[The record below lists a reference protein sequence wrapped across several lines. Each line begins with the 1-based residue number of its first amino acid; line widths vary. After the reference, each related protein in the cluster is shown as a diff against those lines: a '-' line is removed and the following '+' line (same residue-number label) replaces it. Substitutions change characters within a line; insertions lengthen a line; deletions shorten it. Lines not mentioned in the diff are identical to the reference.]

1 MPRDLAACWDEIY
14 ILEDVSVISH
24 RKFFNEEMETLPK
37 LKLQALQLE
46 RLQAVVE
53 RAYTQNNFYR
63 NLYDEA
69 GVKPSDIQSLDDIR
83 KLPFLEKK
91 TVRAAYPYGTAMHAP
106 GGEGGALQLHATSG
120 TTGKSVPVF
129 ATKKDIQNWADL
141 NARELW
147 MVGLRPGDVM
157 MNCYGYGLPTG
168 GFGFHYGAMAMDV
181 MSIPMGSD
189 ARQYDRMFDFIT
201 DFGVKAFCMT
211 PSVGLYV
218 GNKAAELGLDFRET
232 QLKIGLFGAEPWPWE
247 TRLKIESLFHI
258 TAFDEFGMTEFLGP
272 GMTCECE
279 VRDGMHAWA
288 DNFLVECIDPASG
301 EPVEDGKDGEL
312 VWTWLTGDGT
322 SMIRYRSRDLSR
334 LWWDDQCACGRTHP
348 KIASIKGRSDDAVSI
363 RGLIVFP
370 SQVEAALIQ
379 FPETASNFRI
389 VVDRKNDLD
398 TFGLKVEV
406 QDRSILEDIERVKT
420 LQSHMA
426 AAVKSITGNTP
437 RVELVPQDSLPRAI
451 GGESKTASAR
461 VEDRRPK

>member
-1 MPRDLAACWDEIY
+1 M
-14 ILEDVSVISH
+14 VSH
-24 RKFFNEEMETLPK
+24 RQFFNEEMETLPK
-37 LKLQALQLE
+37 QKLQALQLE

-53 RAYTQNNFYR
+53 RAYTHNQFYR
-63 NLYDEA
+63 KLYDEA
-69 GVKPSDIQSLDDIR
+69 GVKPSDIQSLADIR

-91 TVRAAYPYGTAMHAP
+91 TVRAAYPLGTAMRP
-106 GGEGGALQLHATSG
+106 TGGEGGALQLHATSG

-129 ATKKDIQNWADL
+129 ATRKDIENWADL

-189 ARQYDRMFDFIT
+189 ARQYERMFDFIK
-201 DFGVKAFCMT
+201 DFGVKAVCMT
-211 PSVGLYV
+211 PSVGLYI
-218 GNKAAELGLDFRET
+218 GNKAAEQGLDFKST
-232 QLKIGLFGAEPWPWE
+232 SLKIGLFGAEPWPWE
-247 TRLKIESLFHI
+247 TRLKIENLLGI
-258 TAFDEFGMTEFLGP
+258 TAYDEFGMTEFLGP

-279 VRDGMHAWA
+279 SRDGMHAWA
-288 DNFLVECIDPASG
+288 DSFLVECINPETG
-301 EPVEDGKDGEL
+301 EPVEDGQDGEL

-322 SMIRYRSRDLSR
+322 AMIRYRSRDLSR
-334 LWWDDQCACGRTHP
+334 LWWEERCACGRTHP
-348 KIASIKGRSDDAVSI
+348 KISGIKGRSDDAVSI

-389 VVDRKNDLD
+389 IVDRKNDLD
-398 TFGLKVEV
+398 TFALKVEV
-406 QDRSILEDIERVKT
+406 KDLTLLDDAERVKL
-420 LQSHMA
+420 LQSNMA

-437 RVELVPQDSLPRAI
+437 KIELVAQDSLPRAS

-461 VEDRRPK
+461 VEDRRRSL